1 MRILFSLHQND
12 QCGAATFRAAPAP
25 EVREVLEPT
34 LTKLDR
40 LRLQAKKGGSG
51 SASLILYSYHENEHT
66 NILNIFQG
74 RYMNILK

>member
-34 LTKLDR
+34 LTKLGR
-40 LRLQAKKGGSG
+40 LWLLAKK
-51 SASLILYSYHENEHT
+51 ATPAPHHLSYTRTMKMNT
-66 NILNIFQG
+66 QIF
-74 RYMNILK
+74 